1 MTVISAL
8 RAREVLDSR
17 GNPTVEAEVLLGSG
31 EVGVALAPSGASTGS
46 REALERRDGGARY
59 RGRGVRQAVAAVG
72 EEIAARLRGA
82 DAADQRYVD
91 EAMIALDGT
100 PNKARLGANAT
111 LAVSLACA
119 KAAANARREPLYR
132 HLAALYGGDA
142 PKRLPVPML
151 NIVNGGAHAD
161 NSLDIQEFM
170 VLPVRPGSFAEA
182 LRAGVEIYHA
192 LREVLAARNLS
203 TAVGDEGG
211 FAPNLRSNA
220 EALDTVAEAV
230 AKAGYAVGS
239 DVLLALD
246 CAANELRAEDGY
258 RLASE
263 NRTFSSTAFCGYLE
277 QLVDAHPIV
286 SIEDGL
292 AEDDWQG
299 WRGLTEA
306 LGKRA
311 QLVGDDIFVT
321 NTALLER
328 GIRERVGNAI
338 LVKPNQIGTL
348 TETFRTIR
356 MASEA
361 GYRTVVSHRSGET
374 EDTTIADLAVA
385 TGAGQIKTGACCRS
399 ERVAKYNRLLRI
411 EEALGAAAEYRGREE
426 FA

>member
-59 RGRGVRQAVAAVG
+59 RGRGVRQAVTAVG
-72 EEIAARLRGA
+72 DEIAARLRGA

-142 PKRLPVPML
+142 PTRLPVPML

-192 LREVLAARNLS
+192 LR
-203 TAVGDEGG
+203 
-211 FAPNLRSNA
+211 
-220 EALDTVAEAV
+220 
-230 AKAGYAVGS
+230 
-239 DVLLALD
+239 
-246 CAANELRAEDGY
+246 
-258 RLASE
+258 
-263 NRTFSSTAFCGYLE
+263 
-277 QLVDAHPIV
+277 
-286 SIEDGL
+286 
-292 AEDDWQG
+292 
-299 WRGLTEA
+299 
-306 LGKRA
+306 
-311 QLVGDDIFVT
+311 
-321 NTALLER
+321 
-328 GIRERVGNAI
+328 
-338 LVKPNQIGTL
+338 
-348 TETFRTIR
+348 
-356 MASEA
+356 
-361 GYRTVVSHRSGET
+361 
-374 EDTTIADLAVA
+374 
-385 TGAGQIKTGACCRS
+385 
-399 ERVAKYNRLLRI
+399 
-411 EEALGAAAEYRGREE
+411 
-426 FA
+426 

>member
-1 MTVISAL
+1 MSAIQAI
-8 RAREVLDSR
+8 RAREALDSR
-17 GNPTVEAEVLLGSG
+17 GNPTVEADVLLAGGEIGS
-31 EVGVALAPSGASTGS
+31 ALAPSGASTGS
-46 REALERRDGGARY
+46 REALERRDGDGRY
-59 RGRGVRQAVAAVG
+59 RGRGVRQAVRAIG
-72 EEIAARLRGA
+72 DEIAPRLRGL
-82 DAADQRYVD
+82 DAADQSAVD
-91 EAMIALDGT
+91 AALLALDGT

-119 KAAANARREPLYR
+119 KAAAKARREPLFR
-132 HLAALYGGDA
+132 HLLALHGGDA
-142 PKRLPVPML
+142 SMRLPVPML

-170 VLPVRPGSFAEA
+170 VLPVRPGSFASA

-192 LREVLAARNLS
+192 LKEVLAEGGLA
-203 TAVGDEGG
+203 TTVGDEGG
-211 FAPNLRSNA
+211 FAPNFRSNA
-220 EALDTVAEAV
+220 EALAAVAEAV
-230 AKAGYAVGS
+230 GRAGYALGD

-246 CAANELRAEDGY
+246 CAANELRDGDGY

-263 NRTFSSTAFCGYLE
+263 NKTFSSEAFCGYLE
-277 QLVDAHPIV
+277 ELVDAYPIASV
-286 SIEDGL
+286 EDGL
-292 AEDDWQG
+292 AEDDWPG
-299 WRGLTEA
+299 WRLLTER
-306 LGKRA
+306 LGGRA

-321 NTALLER
+321 NPELLAR

-338 LVKPNQIGTL
+338 LIKPNQIGTL
-348 TETFRTIR
+348 TETLRAVR

-361 GYRTVVSHRSGET
+361 GYRTVISHRSGET

-411 EEALGAAAEYRGREE
+411 EETLGADAEYRGREE